1 MRIRLGT
8 LDAGPIRFYAAGA
21 EMALDKKHKKQLEAA
36 KTRMQK
42 LRQLLAGARDQPD
55 DPQELVRLKKEIA
68 DLEEQMRKL
77 HHG

>member
-1 MRIRLGT
+1 
-8 LDAGPIRFYAAGA
+8 
-21 EMALDKKHKKQLEAA
+21 MALDKKHKKQLEAA

-55 DPQELVRLKKEIA
+55 DPEDITRIKREIA

-77 HHG
+77 HQP